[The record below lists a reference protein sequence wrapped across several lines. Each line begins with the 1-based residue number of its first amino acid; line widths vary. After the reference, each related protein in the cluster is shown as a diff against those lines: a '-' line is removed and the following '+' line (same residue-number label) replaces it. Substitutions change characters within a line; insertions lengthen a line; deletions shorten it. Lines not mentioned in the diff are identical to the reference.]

1 MSADCVPNRPI
12 MSSGMLKVGAFA
24 W

>member
-12 MSSGMLKVGAFA
+12 MSSGVLKVGAFA